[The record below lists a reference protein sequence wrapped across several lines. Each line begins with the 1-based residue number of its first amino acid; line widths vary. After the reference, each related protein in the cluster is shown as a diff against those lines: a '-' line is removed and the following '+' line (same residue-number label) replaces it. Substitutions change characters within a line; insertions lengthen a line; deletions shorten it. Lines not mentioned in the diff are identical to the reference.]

1 MRILLVSGIWPPDVG
16 GPATHMPEVADF
28 LHSRGHEVR
37 VITTASVQ
45 PEARPYSVGWVP
57 RSCRPGVR
65 HVSMAARIAG
75 LARLTDVVYAT
86 SVPTRAAVG
95 TGLSRTPLV
104 LKLTTDDAF
113 ERASRLGWFTGDM
126 DAFQHTSGLRSRLL
140 RSVRDTAVGRAG
152 CLVCP
157 SKYLAELAVG
167 WGASLDRVRVIPNA
181 APAVARLPSKSEA
194 RRRLGL
200 EGTTLVFAGRIGPQ
214 KALDVALD
222 ALALTRGT
230 RLLLAGEG
238 PDQPALEERAHELG
252 LDGRVR
258 FLGPQPHLCVLELFR
273 AADASLLTSDWENF
287 PHGVVESL
295 AVGTP
300 VIATAVGGVR
310 EIVENE
316 VNGLLVPPRDPNA
329 LARAIE
335 RLAGEHGL
343 RQRLGAQAIPSVADY
358 APERVL
364 ERLELT
370 LQSVIAAA

>member
-1 MRILLVSGIWPPDVG
+1 
-16 GPATHMPEVADF
+16 
-28 LHSRGHEVR
+28 
-37 VITTASVQ
+37 
-45 PEARPYSVGWVP
+45 
-57 RSCRPGVR
+57 
-65 HVSMAARIAG
+65 
-75 LARLTDVVYAT
+75 
-86 SVPTRAAVG
+86 
-95 TGLSRTPLV
+95 
-104 LKLTTDDAF
+104 
-113 ERASRLGWFTGDM
+113 
-126 DAFQHTSGLRSRLL
+126 
-140 RSVRDTAVGRAG
+140 
-152 CLVCP
+152 
-157 SKYLAELAVG
+157 
-167 WGASLDRVRVIPNA
+167 
-181 APAVARLPSKSEA
+181 LPSKSEA

-222 ALALTRGT
+222 ALALTPGT

-310 EIVENE
+310 EIVEND